1 MLKML
6 PPDVNF
12 DTVKILKQLA
22 NTNRALAELKGYA
35 DTIPNKHILINV
47 INLNEAKD
55 SSEIE
60 QIITTHD
67 DLYKALTYENAAT
80 PAAKE
85 VVNYRTAL
93 WHGYKLVK
101 ERGILTTNMLVEIQG
116 IIEQN
121 RAGIRRLPGTAL
133 KNALTGEV
141 VYTPPQ
147 SEQEVRE
154 YLSNLEIYINDDSDG
169 VDPLIK
175 LAVIHYQFE
184 AIHPFYDG
192 NGRTGRIL
200 NVLYLVLK
208 ELLDSPILYLS
219 RYILDNKASYY
230 RLLSG
235 LQNNPN
241 DYEEWVLF
249 ILAGIEETSIETFKL
264 VKAIVDEIDNY
275 SEELKQKLPAL
286 YSKELIEL
294 VFYEFYTKTQ
304 YIESGMRVTRKTAVS
319 YLNQLEQNGFLS
331 SQKIGRERI
340 YCNDRLFNV
349 VKESNKH
356 QGQNV

>member
-1 MLKML
+1 MLNML
-6 PPDVNF
+6 PPNVNF

-22 NTNRALAELKGYA
+22 KTNRALAELKGYA
-35 DTIPNKHILINV
+35 DTIPNKHILINA

-60 QIITTHD
+60 QIVTTHD
-67 DLYKALTYENAAT
+67 DLYKALTYEKAAT
-80 PAAKE
+80 PQAKE

-121 RAGIRRLPGTAL
+121 KAGIRKLPGTAL
-133 KNALTGEV
+133 RNSVTGEI

-154 YLSNLEIYINDDSDG
+154 YLSNLEVYINCESDEA
-169 VDPLIK
+169 DPLIK

-200 NVLYLVLK
+200 NVLYLVLTG
-208 ELLDSPILYLS
+208 LLDSPILYLS
-219 RYILDNKASYY
+219 KYILENKSEYY
-230 RLLSG
+230 RLLNH
-235 LQNNPN
+235 LQNHPD

-249 ILAGIEETSIETFKL
+249 ILKGVEETSIETFKL
-264 VKAIVDEIDNY
+264 VKDIVDEINNY
-275 SEELKQKLPAL
+275 TEDLKQKLPTL
-286 YSKELIEL
+286 YSKELVEL
-294 VFYEFYTKTQ
+294 LFHEFYTKTQ
-304 YIESGMRVTRKTAVS
+304 YIEKGMRVTRKTAVS
-319 YLNQLEQNGFLS
+319 YLNQLEQNCFLS

-340 YCNDRLFNV
+340 YCNERLFKV
-349 VKESNKH
+349 VKESNRHFKI
-356 QGQNV
+356 

>member
-1 MLKML
+1 MLNKL
-6 PPDVNF
+6 PPKTNF

-35 DTIPNKHILINV
+35 DTIPNKHILINAV
-47 INLNEAKD
+47 NLNEAKD

-67 DLYKALTYENAAT
+67 DLYKALSYENVAT
-80 PAAKE
+80 TAAKE

-93 WHGYKLVK
+93 WRGYELVK
-101 ERGILTTNMLVEIQG
+101 QKEIITTNMLIEIQG
-116 IIEQN
+116 IIEKN
-121 RAGIRRLPGTAL
+121 KAGVRKLPGTAL
-133 KNALTGEV
+133 MNTTTGKV

-147 SEQEVRE
+147 SEQEIRD
-154 YLSNLEIYINDDSDG
+154 YLTNLEIYINNDSDG

-208 ELLDSPILYLS
+208 GLLDSPILYLS
-219 RYILDNKASYY
+219 KYILNNKTSYY
-230 RLLSG
+230 KLLNYLG
-235 LQNNPN
+235 NNPN
-241 DYEEWVLF
+241 DFEEWVVF

-264 VKAIVDEIDNY
+264 IKSIINEMERYSDE
-275 SEELKQKLPAL
+275 LRTKLPNL
-286 YSKELIEL
+286 YSKELLEL
-294 VFYEFYTKTQ
+294 LFYEFYTKRI
-304 YIESGMRVTRKTAVS
+304 YIEKGLRVTRKTAAK
-319 YLNQLEQNGFLS
+319 YLSLLEENGFLT

-340 YCNDRLFNV
+340 YCNQRLFSI
-349 VKESNKH
+349 VKNSNI
-356 QGQNV
+356 

>member
-1 MLKML
+1 MLNKL
-6 PPDVNF
+6 PPKTNF
-12 DTVKILKQLA
+12 DTVRILKQLA
-22 NTNRALAELKGYA
+22 NTNRTLAELKGYA
-35 DTIPNKHILINV
+35 ATIPNKHILINA

-67 DLYKALTYENAAT
+67 DLYKALTYEKAAT

-85 VVNYRTAL
+85 VVSYRTAL
-93 WHGYKLVK
+93 WHGYELVK

-116 IIEQN
+116 VIEQN
-121 RAGIRRLPGTAL
+121 KGGIRKLPGTEL
-133 KNALTGEV
+133 RNALTGEV
-141 VYTPPQ
+141 IYTPPQ
-147 SEQEVRE
+147 SEQEIRD
-154 YLSNLEIYINDDSDG
+154 YLSNLEVYINDDSDG

-175 LAVIHYQFE
+175 LAVIHHQFE

-219 RYILDNKASYY
+219 KYILEEKSSYY
-230 RLLSG
+230 RLLKG
-235 LQNNPN
+235 LQDDPE

-249 ILAGIEETSIETFKL
+249 ILAGIEKTSKETFKMI
-264 VKAIVDEIDNY
+264 KAIVDEMNSY
-275 SEELKQKLPAL
+275 SESLKEKLPSI
-286 YSKELIEL
+286 YSKELLEL
-294 VFYEFYTKTQ
+294 LFFEFYTRIQ
-304 YIESGMRVTRKTAVS
+304 YIEEGLRVTRKTAQS
-319 YLNQLEQNGFLS
+319 YLRQLEENGFLS
-331 SQKIGRERI
+331 SQKVGRERI

-349 VKESNKH
+349 VKK
-356 QGQNV
+356 G

>member
-1 MLKML
+1 MLKKL
-6 PPDVNF
+6 PPNINF

-22 NTNRALAELKGYA
+22 NTNRALSELKGYA
-35 DTIPNKHILINV
+35 DTIPNKHILINA

-67 DLYKALTYENAAT
+67 DLYKALTYEKVATSAAR
-80 PAAKE
+80 E

-93 WHGYKLVK
+93 WQGYEMIK
-101 ERGILTTNMLVEIQG
+101 EKGILTVNMLVEIQR
-116 IIEQN
+116 IIEGN
-121 RAGIRRLPGTAL
+121 KGGIRRLPGTEL
-133 KNALTGEV
+133 RNSITGKV
-141 VYTPPQ
+141 IYTPPQ
-147 SEQEVRE
+147 SEQEIRD
-154 YLSNLEIYINDDSDG
+154 YLLNLEIYINNDEDG

-219 RYILDNKASYY
+219 KYILENKASYY
-230 RLLSG
+230 KLLKG
-235 LQNNPN
+235 LQENPD

-249 ILAGIEETSIETFKL
+249 ILSGVEETSIKTLKL
-264 VKAIVDEIDNY
+264 VKSIIEEMNSY
-275 SEELKQKLPAL
+275 SEELKKRLPSL
-286 YSKELIEL
+286 YTKELLERL
-294 VFYEFYTKTQ
+294 FFEFYTKTQ
-304 YIESGMRVTRKTAVS
+304 YIEEGLRVTRKTAVG
-319 YLNQLEQNGFLS
+319 YLKQLEANGFLS

-340 YCNDRLFNV
+340 YCNDRLFKV
-349 VKESNKH
+349 VKESNRH
-356 QGQNV
+356 